1 LLRSLRIWKAKAK
14 LRLVSQEIVKE
25 RLQALRKQ
33 QSEAAFSL
41 QEKLHGVTNNDGPT
55 TVAYDAALDP
65 QPLLKLR
72 AEDKSLVQN
81 NEDKFLSDLVGVYN
95 SSPVDSSNPN
105 RPTNARRSKNLA
117 MFLHKTK
124 PWMVRR
130 RATSPSIMEPQ
141 L

>member
-25 RLQALRKQ
+25 RLQALRK
-33 QSEAAFSL
+33 

-81 NEDKFLSDLVGVYN
+81 NEDKFLSDLVSAYS
-95 SSPVDSSNPN
+95 SSPVNSSNPN
-105 RPTNARRSKNLA
+105 RPTNARRFKNLA
-117 MFLHKTK
+117 MFLHKIK

-130 RATSPSIMEPQ
+130 RATSLSIMEPQ